1 MTYEQYQL
9 MFYIALAA
17 CIILFLLTVILFF
30 VLRIPKVFGDI
41 TGLSR
46 KKAIKNINEQSE
58 KAKISH
64 GSDDETDRISSS
76 GRIIS
81 DYTGNTVVTE
91 KIDTAR
97 IARGQETT
105 VLPGNVGETTVLDGF
120 GAGETT
126 VLPGFGAGETTLL
139 TENMA
144 STAAERE
151 LLEQPQTGMI
161 KGYVKEVQSIIF
173 IHTDE
178 IVT

>member
-46 KKAIKNINEQSE
+46 KRAIKNINEQSE
-58 KAKISH
+58 KAKMSH
-64 GSDDETDRISSS
+64 GSTEKTDRISPS

-81 DYTGNTVVTE
+81 DYTGNTVITE
-91 KIDTAR
+91 KIETAR
-97 IARGQETT
+97 IAGSEETT
-105 VLPGNVGETTVLDGF
+105 VLSGNVGETTVLDS
-120 GAGETT
+120 A
-126 VLPGFGAGETTLL
+126 GAGETTLL

-144 STAAERE
+144 PAAAET
-151 LLEQPQTGMI
+151 EQLGQQMTKV
-161 KGYVKEVQSIIF
+161 KGFAKEVQSIIF